1 MALTANRERA
11 SGESRGEARVRAI
24 VAAHFD
30 AVWRLL
36 RRLGVAP
43 SSVDD
48 AAQQV
53 FIVAAR
59 KIDEIEAGGE
69 RRYLQ
74 GIAYRVASEQRRAS
88 SRRREDGPIE
98 EAASES
104 PLPDE
109 LVDRKRAREMLD
121 RVLDAMPFDLRAVFV
136 LFELDGLTVPEIAE
150 LLDLPI
156 GTASSRLRRA
166 REDFRSRV
174 SEVRT

>member
-1 MALTANRERA
+1 MALTARDQRA
-11 SGESRGEARVRAI
+11 FGESQREARVREM
-24 VAAHFD
+24 VTEHFD

-36 RRLGVAP
+36 RRLGAP
-43 SSVDD
+43 ASSVDD

-59 KIDEIEAGGE
+59 KIDEIESGGE

-74 GIAYRVASEQRRAS
+74 GIAYRVASEQRRAT
-88 SRRREDGPIE
+88 SRRREEGPIE
-98 EAASES
+98 DTASES

-121 RVLDAMPFDLRAVFV
+121 RVLDAMPFELRGVFV
-136 LFELDGLTVPEIAE
+136 LFELDGLTVREIAE
-150 LLDLPI
+150 LLDLPL

-166 REDFRSRV
+166 REDFHSRV
-174 SEVRT
+174 SEVRS